1 MHISP
6 RIECVG
12 HAPRPHRAGCATHMC
27 RDREEGRKASEGR
40 ARGTQRDGDVRQR
53 PSLEK
58 CASERAAEP
67 LAPFKMRSLQPK
79 KTFPRWTLTGYI
91 LQIRQNTASAISLR

>member
-27 RDREEGRKASEGR
+27 GDREEGRKAR
-40 ARGTQRDGDVRQR
+40 AERGGLNVTVTYAYGN
-53 PSLEK
+53 EHNI
-58 CASERAAEP
+58 A
-67 LAPFKMRSLQPK
+67 
-79 KTFPRWTLTGYI
+79 
-91 LQIRQNTASAISLR
+91 

>member
-27 RDREEGRKASEGR
+27 GDREEGRKARAEGG
-40 ARGTQRDGDVRQR
+40 GTQRDSDVRV
-53 PSLEK
+53 
-58 CASERAAEP
+58 
-67 LAPFKMRSLQPK
+67 
-79 KTFPRWTLTGYI
+79 
-91 LQIRQNTASAISLR
+91 RQ